1 MEKQEE
7 LDNQGNLKKN
17 NKKKKKKEFLMRK
30 QKNNTIKMNQISL
43 KAILLEDSDK
53 ADKIGNTSL
62 TFCCAFTKIKAPQQ
76 RKKP

>member
-30 QKNNTIKMNQISL
+30 
-43 KAILLEDSDK
+43 
-53 ADKIGNTSL
+53 
-62 TFCCAFTKIKAPQQ
+62 
-76 RKKP
+76 